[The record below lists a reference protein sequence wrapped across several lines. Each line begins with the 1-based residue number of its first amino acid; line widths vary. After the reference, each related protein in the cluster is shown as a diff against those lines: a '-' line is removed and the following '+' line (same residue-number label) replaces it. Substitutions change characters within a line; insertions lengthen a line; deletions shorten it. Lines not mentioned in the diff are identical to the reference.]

1 MKMSLLQHK
10 CLPTLSGMYECTVDK
25 YTEIEN
31 EKGGYIEIVL
41 NLPDRQFKY
50 CVFPSQLDYVS
61 SCLNRGLGVDR
72 DTYSLGEALE
82 LIKKDKIEVP
92 VWFSYNE
99 NYGRM
104 NVSLHDTSLQDEAV
118 TEDLI

>member
-1 MKMSLLQHK
+1 MSLLQHK
-10 CLPTLSGMYECTVDK
+10 CLPTLSGMYKCTIDK

-82 LIKKDKIEVP
+82 LIKKDNCLESQIPTNIVR
-92 VWFSYNE
+92 FSIHKN
-99 NYGRM
+99 
-104 NVSLHDTSLQDEAV
+104 DEKNNIYTCV
-118 TEDLI
+118 CV